1 MLLVKDQFIHYYLS
15 TCTFHL
21 TYHHFNSC
29 TAQQLLVVQKMDY
42 SAIHQIEWIF
52 IRITN
57 CTIHWIMFCLYGY
70 SIIHLLNNWHLQ

>member
-15 TCTFHL
+15 TCTCQL

-42 SAIHQIEWIF
+42 KAIHQIEWIF
-52 IRITN
+52 IRKTN
-57 CTIHWIMFCLYGY
+57 CTIH
-70 SIIHLLNNWHLQ
+70 